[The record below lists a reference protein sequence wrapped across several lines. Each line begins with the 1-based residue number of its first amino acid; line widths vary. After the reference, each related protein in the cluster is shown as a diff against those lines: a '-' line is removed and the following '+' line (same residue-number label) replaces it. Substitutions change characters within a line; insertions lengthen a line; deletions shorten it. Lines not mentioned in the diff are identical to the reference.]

1 MTQYAFIEASVSIL
15 KVTAITTIIIL
26 RTNKMSIVAVVG
38 GTISNNIIL
47 SSLMTITSAVIISE
61 IPSFRP
67 PINIWDK
74 TARKAKDSETD
85 MVAVKSGEYM
95 NKRVN

>member
-1 MTQYAFIEASVSIL
+1 MTQHVFLEEFVSIL
-15 KVTAITTIIIL
+15 KVNAITTTIIL
-26 RTNKMSIVAVVG
+26 LTNKMSIVVLVR

-47 SSLMTITSAVIISE
+47 FSLMTITSAVIISE